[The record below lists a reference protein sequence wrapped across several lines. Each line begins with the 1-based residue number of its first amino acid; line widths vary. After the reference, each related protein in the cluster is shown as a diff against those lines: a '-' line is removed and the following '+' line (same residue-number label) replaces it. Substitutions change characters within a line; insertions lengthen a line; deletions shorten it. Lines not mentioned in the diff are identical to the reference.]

1 MQLRKHGVRF
11 LPHLSRPR
19 TASSSSLCILK
30 SHPFC
35 SLPLAPLF
43 LHPPAPRMAASKSTL
58 APIQQALT
66 ASLNS
71 GPAQKREGAHYVPR
85 QQSYWAAGAN
95 GSWQSISPPG
105 APTISSLESV
115 INTRAIRLISW
126 NIDVL
131 VPFAEERMCAA
142 LQHLDQVVSASPP
155 DVAVVVFLQ
164 EMGQSDL
171 QQIHESQWIKQRFNI
186 TDIDNDNWLSPL
198 YGTTTLVDRRLRI
211 QSVFRVPWITKFD
224 RDGLFVD
231 IALSDAKSSGDEAKV
246 LRLCNTHLESLVAD
260 PPVRPLQLAAAA
272 EYLNKVEVSCALLAG
287 DLNAIQPFD
296 RTLHRENG
304 LNDTYLI
311 LGGKEDSDDGYTWGQ
326 QVPQW
331 MKDRFGC
338 SRMDK
343 ILYHGNV
350 LPKKFERIGM
360 GIKVAED
367 VRAEV
372 EKEIDG
378 GWVTDHYGVMGD
390 FELTGTLQVR
400 TWSNDEVQGA
410 RSKLS

>member
-1 MQLRKHGVRF
+1 MQLLRHGARF
-11 LPHLSRPR
+11 LPHLSRLR
-19 TASSSSLCILK
+19 KLFSSSLCIIN
-30 SHPFC
+30 SPSIC
-35 SLPLAPLF
+35 CLPLAPLYLYPF
-43 LHPPAPRMAASKSTL
+43 AFRMAAPKSTL
-58 APIQQALT
+58 TPIQQALT

-71 GPAQKREGAHYVPR
+71 GPAQKREDAHYVPR
-85 QQSYWAAGAN
+85 QQSYWASGAN
-95 GSWQSISPPG
+95 GSWQSIKPPE
-105 APTISSLESV
+105 ALAIPSFEPTINS
-115 INTRAIRLISW
+115 RAIRLISW

-131 VPFAEERMCAA
+131 VPFAVERMRAA

-171 QQIHESQWIKQRFNI
+171 QQIRDSQWIKQRFNL
-186 TDIDNDNWLSPL
+186 TDIDKDNWLSPL

-211 QSVFRVPWITKFD
+211 QNVFRVPWITKFD

-231 IALSDAKSSGDEAKV
+231 IALSDARV

-272 EYLNKVEVSCALLAG
+272 EYLRKVEVSCALLAG

-296 RTLHRENG
+296 RTLHSENG

-311 LGGKEDSDDGYTWGQ
+311 LGGKEDSDDGFTWGQ

-343 ILYHGNV
+343 ILYRGDI

-360 GIKVAED
+360 GVQVAED

-390 FELTGTLQVR
+390 FELTGASQLS